1 MRVLM
6 ISKACIAGAYQKKL
20 EEIASRG
27 VDLTVIVPPYW
38 RDDAD
43 AGCLWNEGTP
53 MDIALLRLLW
63 HSMATSISTSIPD
76 WRR

>member
-38 RDDAD
+38 RDDAGRRG
-43 AGCLWNEGTP
+43 AFGTK
-53 MDIALLRLLW
+53 AHQW
-63 HSMATSISTSIPD
+63 ISPC
-76 WRR
+76 